1 MNLEEIATEELTPA
15 EVREVLTRLAV
26 NEFGGDDQATV
37 ATVAEVAGTSALV
50 VGRLL
55 AEIRH
60 RSLDERFG
68 SRLRE
73 YETRL
78 VETQAE
84 VSKLKAVKREDDSIQ
99 KELRDMA
106 RERIASRKYSAF
118 IGISTIML
126 ILLIAMIM
134 THR

>member
-1 MNLEEIATEELTPA
+1 MSLEEIAAEELTPA

-26 NEFGGDDQATV
+26 SEFGGSDQATV
-37 ATVAEVAGTSALV
+37 AAVAEVVGTSPLV

-73 YETRL
+73 NETRL
-78 VETQAE
+78 GETQAE
-84 VSKLKAVKREDDSIQ
+84 VSKLKAVKREDDVIQ
-99 KELRDMA
+99 KELRVMA
-106 RERIASRKYSAF
+106 RERIESRKYSVF
-118 IGISTIML
+118 IGVSTIML

-134 THR
+134 TNR